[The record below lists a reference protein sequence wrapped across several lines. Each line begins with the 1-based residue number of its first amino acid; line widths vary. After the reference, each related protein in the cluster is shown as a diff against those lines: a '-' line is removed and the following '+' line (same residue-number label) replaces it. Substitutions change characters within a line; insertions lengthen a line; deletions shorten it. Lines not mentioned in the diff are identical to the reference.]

1 MFNWQNPNFTWT
13 MLSDIKGISNDH
25 ILLLSKRLFQRSLNH
40 RMDVVLGSTGQQM
53 AQPHFLQLVL
63 LRGTDVEERCYNV
76 SECSKEC
83 DSQMRRQNRVE
94 KRDPHSSTSHPN
106 TLEKK
111 NFWAVF
117 KVTSINQARKFILV
131 VNTLLCFLLSLSD
144 SLIPCVKNTASFL
157 LKKFLICLIP
167 TKCCCCVFLPKPV
180 DGPIEAGHNED
191 K

>member
-1 MFNWQNPNFTWT
+1 MFKWQNPNFTWT

-40 RMDVVLGSTGQQM
+40 RMDVVLRSTGQQM

-94 KRDPHSSTSHPN
+94 KRDPHSSTSHPD

-111 NFWAVF
+111 IFE
-117 KVTSINQARKFILV
+117 Q
-131 VNTLLCFLLSLSD
+131 FLKSPQSTKPGSLSWLSTRYSASSFLSLTR
-144 SLIPCVKNTASFL
+144 LYLV
-157 LKKFLICLIP
+157 
-167 TKCCCCVFLPKPV
+167 
-180 DGPIEAGHNED
+180 
-191 K
+191 